1 MELKTFFIIFEKG
14 FGLAK
19 IKHSNSNF
27 KTGLC
32 YMYINNTY
40 ITLANELYILQ
51 FVWTNSHSIGYVTL
65 VYVFFVT

>member
-1 MELKTFFIIFEKG
+1 MELKTFFIIFEKDFWIG
-14 FGLAK
+14 K
-19 IKHSNSNF
+19 SKNSNSNV

-51 FVWTNSHSIGYVTL
+51 FVWTNSHSIGCVTL
-65 VYVFFVT
+65 VYVFFIT